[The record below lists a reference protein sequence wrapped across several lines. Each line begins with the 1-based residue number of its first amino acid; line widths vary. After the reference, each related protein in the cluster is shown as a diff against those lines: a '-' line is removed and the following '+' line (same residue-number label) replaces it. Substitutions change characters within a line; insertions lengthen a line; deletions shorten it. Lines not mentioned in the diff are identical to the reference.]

1 MNKDDFLRRMEQ
13 VLSPLPLHERIEILG
28 DYVEHFRAGE
38 EQGKTAEEIAQSLGS
53 PEELG
58 YAFLEERGMDT
69 SHIQLP
75 EKETAGQAAAEV
87 PSEKEEDTYIPPIPP
102 VPAMPAV
109 AFPQPPAYP
118 PVPSPVNTPMPNSNR
133 PVYVQAP
140 PQPTAPYHSG
150 DTGLATVLVV
160 LFNVL
165 FAVPVILAVCSAA
178 ITIPVLALAFFVA
191 AVALFIT
198 SIPVMV
204 QPMAG
209 AALICLAIAFLAL
222 SVLFLVAAVA
232 AIKGLVKLLV
242 MYFRFCGRICRE
254 GRWPT
259 GKEVAR

>member
-1 MNKDDFLRRMEQ
+1 MNKDEFLKRMEQ

-38 EQGKTAEEIAQSLGS
+38 EQGKTAEEIAQSLGV

-58 YAFLEERGMDT
+58 YAFLEERGLDT
-69 SHIQLP
+69 SHIKLP
-75 EKETAGQAAAEV
+75 DEKPVGEAPVQKPDGSGETMNV
-87 PSEKEEDTYIPPIPP
+87 MPPAPVAPP
-102 VPAMPAV
+102 VT
-109 AFPQPPAYP
+109 FPPPPAYP
-118 PVPSPVNTPMPNSNR
+118 SASMPPVNPR

-140 PQPTAPYHSG
+140 PHPAAPYHAG

-165 FAVPVILAVCSAA
+165 IAVPVIIAVCTAVL
-178 ITIPVLALAFFVA
+178 TLPVLALAFFVA

-198 SIPVMV
+198 SVPLMV

-209 AALICLAIAFLAL
+209 AAVICLGIAFLAL
-222 SVLFLVAAVA
+222 SVLFLVGTIAAV
-232 AIKGLVKLLV
+232 KGIVKLLV

-259 GKEVAR
+259 GKEATR